1 MFASRQ
7 KNKRATRLLAPL
19 HTTSLPLTLSS
30 LYLLHSLQP
39 RKVHFTLALQNF
51 NWHSARTRNSATFV
65 CAPPNTMAVLASPS
79 AAHFFFS
86 YSSTFSSSSLYSPL
100 FSRQFP
106 TIYSSCCSSS
116 KSFGKR
122 ENIAIKFLSNSLK
135 FYCRLASNT
144 QQNHTHTHTHT
155 QSYTHSLAGRHTHQK
170 QEFLIC
176 TSLREWERKNPRK
189 KEGKL
194 TTLVCRKLNTL

>member
-19 HTTSLPLTLSS
+19 HTTSLPLTLSLS
-30 LYLLHSLQP
+30 LSLFHSLQP

-86 YSSTFSSSSLYSPL
+86 SFSFSCTFTSSCLYSPL

-106 TIYSSCCSSS
+106 TIYSSCS

-176 TSLREWERKNPRK
+176 TSLRE
-189 KEGKL
+189 
-194 TTLVCRKLNTL
+194 

>member
-7 KNKRATRLLAPL
+7 KNKRATRLLASL
-19 HTTSLPLTLSS
+19 HTASLPLFLS
-30 LYLLHSLQP
+30 LLHSLQP

-86 YSSTFSSSSLYSPL
+86 YSSTFSSSSLYSLL

-106 TIYSSCCSSS
+106 TIYSSCCCCSCS

-176 TSLREWERKNPRK
+176 TSLRE
-189 KEGKL
+189 
-194 TTLVCRKLNTL
+194 